1 MALSAYGEDEPTT
14 KVVGEMRYTY
24 HKQPLSWKAADGVC
38 KQGGG
43 TLITVTSTLVE
54 DTMME
59 LNGAKCLLSWVGYTD
74 MVEEG
79 TWQWSSG
86 ETSTFSHWMEGE
98 PNDFEFD
105 FEGRQDEPLCMMGY
119 TEDMD
124 TIDDWAG
131 TGEDCAMVGW
141 SCLWTN
147 TDNVDLGVVG
157 FTLWRPSSLLLRI
170 PQ

>member
-1 MALSAYGEDEPTT
+1 MKGE
-14 KVVGEMRYTY
+14 
-24 HKQPLSWKAADGVC
+24 H
-38 KQGGG
+38 
-43 TLITVTSTLVE
+43 
-54 DTMME
+54 
-59 LNGAKCLLSWVGYTD
+59 
-74 MVEEG
+74 
-79 TWQWSSG
+79 
-86 ETSTFSHWMEGE
+86 
-98 PNDFEFD
+98 NDFEFD
-105 FEGRQDEPLCMMGY
+105 FQGRQDEPLYMMGY